1 MTDLILN
8 LQKREG
14 LGKNKVDKVRAEGMV
29 PGVIYAKG
37 EENVHVVA
45 KQNELMKVIEQA
57 GTSTLVDAV
66 VDGETTKILF
76 KEVQMHPYKNQIL
89 HFDLYGVNLKEKLKV
104 MVSVVLENRDN
115 IRVQPSVL
123 MQLIDEVEV
132 ECLPTNLPSEA
143 IVDVQDMEIGQNILV
158 SDLDVAKMDGITV
171 ITDLEEVVAT
181 LSEPRE
187 EVVEE
192 AGEEVDAADVPT
204 VEETEA
210 TEE

>member
-1 MTDLILN
+1 MTDFILN

-37 EENVHVVA
+37 GENVHVVA

-143 IVDVQDMEIGQNILV
+143 LVDVQDMQIGQNILV

-192 AGEEVDAADVPT
+192 AGEGVDAADVPT